1 MLLAAITLV
10 FIVSLYFIFIRPQE
24 EVQLAASAS
33 GEESVLP
40 TPPPATEKKLSHQL
54 YKHLASVTSQLEELQ
69 HGIDNVKKEEEEK
82 NTVLQLRMEELNQ
95 LLNSKELDITQKD
108 KALNEAYSKI
118 AQAKEDNAKKS
129 EQTGLL
135 VAEISQRDSLIEKG
149 NAEIMNKQKKL
160 EWLNSELDLANQKMS
175 DVTGKQDEVMA
186 GLQSNI
192 EDYKNQVE
200 EYKKRLSEKN
210 ASLNEINQKLQ
221 KTNEMFSRFESKKKL
236 FSPRFS
242 KMVKELRKKL
252 REKSEKAK
260 ELDKFIKE
268 NKQIRT
274 NLTELN
280 LNSEE
285 ALQKRD
291 LMITDLRK
299 KMDSL
304 KNVYANQLTLAKR
317 EINYLNRELEQHDR
331 KIAVPFEEAHK
342 LKQAR
347 SGDDKQLSI
356 EYKDLKDKSDWLVKL
371 IREETEKNKKL
382 QEEIKKLRENSL
394 SGFENSEKSNI
405 TR

>member
-1 MLLAAITLV
+1 
-10 FIVSLYFIFIRPQE
+10 
-24 EVQLAASAS
+24 
-33 GEESVLP
+33 
-40 TPPPATEKKLSHQL
+40 
-54 YKHLASVTSQLEELQ
+54 
-69 HGIDNVKKEEEEK
+69 
-82 NTVLQLRMEELNQ
+82 
-95 LLNSKELDITQKD
+95 
-108 KALNEAYSKI
+108 
-118 AQAKEDNAKKS
+118 
-129 EQTGLL
+129 
-135 VAEISQRDSLIEKG
+135 
-149 NAEIMNKQKKL
+149 
-160 EWLNSELDLANQKMS
+160 
-175 DVTGKQDEVMA
+175 
-186 GLQSNI
+186 
-192 EDYKNQVE
+192 
-200 EYKKRLSEKN
+200 
-210 ASLNEINQKLQ
+210 
-221 KTNEMFSRFESKKKL
+221 MFSRFESKKKL

-242 KMVKELRKKL
+242 KKVKELRKKL